1 MHPEIQNS
9 AQEIDTA
16 DWKEIAVEY
25 GREILMISVPPHCDT
40 LTMKEIPILP
50 GPWPATGRAASSPRS
65 PSSGTGPTRSPYSQ
79 QRRGKPRERG
89 H

>member
-50 GPWPATGRAASSPRS
+50 DPRAAYEEALSNPVGCQPLAEIIR
-65 PSSGTGPTRSPYSQ
+65 TK
-79 QRRGKPRERG
+79 GKPAAG
-89 H
+89 QTP